1 MWRTNPADR
10 EREAPSKPFQE
21 SSESVSGVKRDRRRL
36 TCDSLLL
43 PHRSL
48 ANLAIIPTEMEVV
61 VPESFAHLYET
72 NPDRPVVKVPE
83 PVLRQVAKSVEK
95 VTPRHRLLAE
105 NMVRIMKKSYGVG
118 LAAPQVG
125 VSERIIVVAP
135 EGKAI
140 VLFNP
145 VITAQSGKEIGE
157 EGCLSIPGLYGDV
170 ERFSEIEVEGLD
182 IKGRPVA
189 YAMDG
194 FAARVVQHEVD
205 HLDGVLFIDK
215 VDPATLHWME
225 PAHERRRG

>member
-1 MWRTNPADR
+1 
-10 EREAPSKPFQE
+10 
-21 SSESVSGVKRDRRRL
+21 
-36 TCDSLLL
+36 
-43 PHRSL
+43 
-48 ANLAIIPTEMEVV
+48 MEVV

-105 NMVRIMKKSYGVG
+105 NMVRIMKKSHGVG